1 MAVSPMK
8 LVTIV
13 GPLADFDSIINNC
26 VINREF
32 HPESAMTVM
41 KKVKGLYPFDLNNPY
56 TDLLR
61 RAELIADRTGLGL
74 KYHKFKEDELEPVG
88 ISEWFESFEKRYSAL
103 MTEAGELRQ
112 RVTEIGQVML
122 QLEHVRDVSVP
133 FQDFFSFNYVKFRFG
148 KMPRE
153 IYDSFYP
160 HIKDRKDVYF
170 FSTSIERDTVYGM
183 YMAPR
188 VYAERI
194 DSLFAS
200 LQFERIRL
208 SDRIVGTSD
217 EALVSLKNET
227 EESRARI
234 AELESELKAMLDGE
248 RDAFHSRYSFVR
260 YKNDAFNLRDY
271 AAHTGE
277 SFYLMGWVPEAD
289 YGGFTANLERYK
301 DINLVVLG
309 EKAEDLTDFSPPI
322 KLRNWKIFRPFEP
335 FVSMY
340 GLPSYNEVD
349 PTPIMA
355 ITYSLLFG
363 IMFGDLGQGAILI
376 LTGWLMWRLKKM
388 WLGRVIC
395 YAGAAS
401 MVFGLIYGSL
411 FGSEEILPFG
421 FEVLH
426 NSKAILQYAIYG
438 GAGLITLA
446 IVLNVINGIRQ
457 KNMEKVLFGQGGL
470 AGILL
475 YWGIV
480 LTVLP
485 FIGFGEPILKPGII
499 IPCMLLPVL
508 LVFLREPL
516 SKLAERRKDWKPH
529 GGAGNFIVSNFFEMF
544 EILLSFMTNTLSFL
558 RVGAYAISHAS
569 MMTVVYSLART
580 DTGHNIVVLI
590 VGNLI
595 VAGIEGLLVGIQV
608 LRLEF
613 YELFGK
619 FYSGEGRPYKPMK
632 IDYKTKKD

>member
-13 GPLADFDSIINNC
+13 GPLGDFDSIINNC
-26 VINREF
+26 VINHEF

-41 KKVKGLYPFDLNNPY
+41 KKVKGLYPFDLSNPY
-56 TDLLR
+56 TELLR

-74 KYHKFKEDELEPVG
+74 KYHEFREEEFSSGGV
-88 ISEWFESFEKRYSAL
+88 SEWFEDFEKRYTAL
-103 MTEAGELRQ
+103 TAEAGELRQ
-112 RVTEIGQVML
+112 RVAESGQVIL
-122 QLEHVRDVSVP
+122 QLEHVRDVGVP

-183 YMAPR
+183 YMTPR
-188 VYAERI
+188 LSSERI
-194 DSLFAS
+194 DSMFAS

-208 SDRIVGTSD
+208 SDRLVGTSD
-217 EALVSLKNET
+217 EALASLRRDIT
-227 EESRARI
+227 ESNVRI
-234 AELESELKAMLDGE
+234 VELDAELKALLDGE
-248 RDAFHSRYSFVR
+248 RDDFHSRYSFVR
-260 YKNDAFNLRDY
+260 YKNDAFNLRTY
-271 AAHTGE
+271 AAHTDE
-277 SFYLMGWVPEAD
+277 SFYLMGWVPQAD
-289 YGGFTANLERYK
+289 YDAFCENLEQYK
-301 DINLVVLG
+301 NLNIMILG
-309 EKAEDLTDFSPPI
+309 EKAEDLGELSPPI
-322 KLRNWKIFRPFEP
+322 KLKNWKIFRPFEP
-335 FVSMY
+335 FVAMY
-340 GLPSYNEVD
+340 GLPSYNELD
-349 PTPIMA
+349 PTPVMA
-355 ITYSLLFG
+355 VTYSILFG
-363 IMFGDLGQGAILI
+363 IMFGDLGQGALLI
-376 LTGWLMWRLKKM
+376 LAGYLMWRLKKM

-401 MVFGLIYGSL
+401 MVFGLVYGSV

-421 FEVLH
+421 FNVLH
-426 NSKAILQYAIYG
+426 NSKAILEYTIYG

-446 IVLNVINGIRQ
+446 IILNVINGIRQ
-457 KNMEKVLFGQGGL
+457 RNMEKALFGQGGL

-485 FIGFGEPILKPGII
+485 FIGFGEPVLKPGVLL
-499 IPCMLLPVL
+499 PCMLLPVL

-516 SKLAERRKDWKPH
+516 SRLAERRKDWKPH
-529 GGAGNFIVSNFFEMF
+529 ETAGNFIVSNFFEMF
-544 EILLSFMTNTLSFL
+544 EILLSFLTNTLSFL

-580 DTGHNIVVLI
+580 DTGHNIAVLI
-590 VGNLI
+590 IGNII

-619 FYSGEGRPYKPMK
+619 FYSGGGRPYQPMK
-632 IDYKTKKD
+632 IDYRTKRD